1 MWYDTQRNG
10 VYFSSDCALTF
21 LCLCFPPHFL
31 TELKEQLLAR
41 SSRVDDIER
50 LKTEFNDQKREIR
63 EQNEAEL
70 ESLRRFEGTRTHSWC
85 VSSNISCN
93 LYCLPMFQISVDYTC
108 FTWSFFRYFEQRLR
122 VTEENHREEIA
133 LLQLRLVEGALE
145 ESVLKTSDDRYE
157 CPYVRP
163 IHVTNLIQNYFN
175 ISAFVLS
182 FSFISQIQAQ
192 EGKDDVL
199 SDSGLKLEKHQV
211 CTYYVKKD
219 LLSLHKCVNWSA
231 FAPQMLH
238 SRIMMMSPA
247 HRSFFSKFIFD
258 RKHPTF

>member
-93 LYCLPMFQISVDYTC
+93 LYYLPMFQISVDYTC

-175 ISAFVLS
+175 ISAFVL
-182 FSFISQIQAQ
+182 FSVSY
-192 EGKDDVL
+192 
-199 SDSGLKLEKHQV
+199 LKSKLKREKMM
-211 CTYYVKKD
+211 C
-219 LLSLHKCVNWSA
+219 SLILASNWRNTRYA
-231 FAPQMLH
+231 HTMW
-238 SRIMMMSPA
+238 RPA
-247 HRSFFSKFIFD
+247 VA
-258 RKHPTF
+258 T